1 MPSGRGDFVGCI
13 CFKACWCI
21 CIHQCFWCLVPK
33 VKFIYRQQ
41 QNYSPKIKGSVAN
54 SRLTNQT
61 QVLYLCFANI
71 YILTNLPCC
80 KCWKNVSSSSHINF
94 LSNCHLF
101 FLSCTSFLFLFLFM
115 ANTNLKTNIILHEQR
130 NYKVLMVDK

>member
-1 MPSGRGDFVGCI
+1 MTTLYFTLKKKKKNR
-13 CFKACWCI
+13 
-21 CIHQCFWCLVPK
+21 IHQCFWCLVPK
-33 VKFIYRQQ
+33 VKFIYLQR
-41 QNYSPKIKGSVAN
+41 QNYSPKIIGSVAN

-115 ANTNLKTNIILHEQR
+115 ANTDLKTNIILHEQR
-130 NYKVLMVDK
+130 NYKVFIVDK